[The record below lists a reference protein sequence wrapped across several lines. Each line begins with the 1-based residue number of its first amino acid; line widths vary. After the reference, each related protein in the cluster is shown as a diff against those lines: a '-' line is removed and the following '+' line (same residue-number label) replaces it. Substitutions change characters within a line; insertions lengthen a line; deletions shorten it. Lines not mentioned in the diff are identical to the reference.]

1 MHFPMILFFPLYFF
15 RNHKN
20 YSAVFNSVS
29 PSFQGVKVRRSANPF
44 WLREEQS
51 IHKNDLS
58 KI

>member
-51 IHKNDLS
+51 IHKNNLS